1 MIQFNLLPD
10 VKLQYMKAQRQKNL
24 VISLSTIASIAAIS
38 VFVLMLLVVD
48 VWQKKSLSDVNG
60 DITRNSSLLQNGTS
74 NLNKILTVQNQLS
87 SLTSLHDQTP
97 VTSRLAGFIGQL
109 TPATVSIS
117 TLNADFTLHTLTI
130 TGSAAGAQDINTFTD
145 TLKFATYKAGTSSSQ
160 NAFSSVVLTS
170 TAITSKNA
178 TYTINATF
186 DPTIFSET
194 SGNITLTV
202 PQQITTRSVLDQP
215 SVFKSSDGN

>member
-38 VFVLMLLVVD
+38 LFVVMLLVVD

-60 DITRNSSLLQNGTS
+60 DITRDSSQLQNGTS

-87 SLTSLHDQTP
+87 ALTSLHNQTP
-97 VTSRLAGFIGQL
+97 VTPRLASFIGQL
-109 TPATVSIS
+109 TPSTVSIS
-117 TLNADFTLHTLTI
+117 TLNADFTLHTLAI
-130 TGSAAGAQDINTFTD
+130 TGSASTAQAINTFTD
-145 TLKFATYKAGTSSSQ
+145 TLKFATYKAGTGSSQ
-160 NAFSSVVLTS
+160 NAFSGVVLTS

-186 DPTIFSET
+186 DPTIFGET
-194 SGNITLTV
+194 SGDVTLTV

-215 SVFKSSDGN
+215 SVFKSAGN